1 MHDAHW
7 LQSCS
12 PAFRLMIA
20 TSWLAPEL
28 WQEKQ
33 EEVIREILGD
43 GLDWAEYLRLVNR
56 HRTPAL
62 SWAAFQRVSGLEIPE
77 FIRQELY
84 KGSKGCQM
92 RAIRHA
98 MRLAE
103 VLKTFNSAGIA
114 VMPLKGPLLSLALYG
129 DLGLRQSHDLDM
141 ACSPRDLSPAR
152 VCLEGLGWHSEESAA
167 SLTPRQWQSFLRNEQ
182 HLSFVHSQTG
192 DLLELHWRNLYETTD
207 QTSTKWARSYTSVW
221 QGCSYQVM
229 HPVDLILYLCNH
241 GGGHAWFRAKWLGD
255 LARLHTEGK
264 VDWALCLEHARKFGH
279 ERVLLSSLLLLK
291 EVYELPVPKL
301 AQAQWRSLPPFLIKR
316 AHHALKAPEANS
328 VLATLMESIYI
339 YRYDQLVLPRQGWWK
354 SLAKFLY
361 RRADY
366 HILRLPD
373 WLFWAYVP
381 LRPVLWIWRRI
392 VRRGAGQQA

>member
-1 MHDAHW
+1 
-7 LQSCS
+7 
-12 PAFRLMIA
+12 MIA

-33 EEVIREILGD
+33 EEVIREVLGD

-62 SWAAFQRVSGLEIPE
+62 SWAALQRVSGLEIPE

-392 VRRGAGQQA
+392 VRGGAGQQA